1 MLSFIWNNFLFHP
14 VLNALISLYYLFGE
28 NLGWAVIVLAIVVRL
43 LLIRSTKK
51 QMTMTKTMATLK
63 PKLEKLNKKYAN
75 NKELLAKEQIK
86 LYKETGYNP
95 LGCLF
100 NFLPQMIILIVIIQ
114 VIRVV
119 TIDNNFDGLY
129 PFVETWVNVGKDFT
143 LDTRFFFWDLGKNYS
158 EIVGEKGYFSGQGIA
173 YLSLSLSVGVIQFI
187 SSKFMQAMQAM
198 DKPEKKKKGKKKDEQ
213 MAPEEM
219 QKQMMKS
226 MITIFPLLTIYI
238 TLTVPSVLGVYWL
251 AQSAMLVVQY
261 YFIDKK
267 KTLETFQSL
276 NPLNKSK

>member
-14 VLNALISLYYLFGE
+14 VLNVLIALYHLFGE
-28 NLGWAVIVLAIVVRL
+28 NLGWAVIVLAILVRL
-43 LLIRSTKK
+43 LLIRSTRK
-51 QMTMTKTMATLK
+51 QMEMTKTMATLK

-100 NFLPQMIILIVIIQ
+100 NFIPQMVILIVIIQ

-129 PFVETWVNVGKDFT
+129 PFVEAWVNGGKDLV
-143 LDTRFFFWDLGKNYS
+143 LDTRFYLWDLGKNYS
-158 EIVGEKGYFSGQGIA
+158 QVAEEYGYLASQGIA
-173 YLSLSLSVGVIQFI
+173 YILLSLSVGIVQFV

-198 DKPEKKKKGKKKDEQ
+198 DKPETKKKANKDEP

-226 MITIFPLLTIYI
+226 MTTIFPLLTIYI

-261 YFIDKK
+261 YFIDKE
-267 KTLETFQSL
+267 KTLETFRSL